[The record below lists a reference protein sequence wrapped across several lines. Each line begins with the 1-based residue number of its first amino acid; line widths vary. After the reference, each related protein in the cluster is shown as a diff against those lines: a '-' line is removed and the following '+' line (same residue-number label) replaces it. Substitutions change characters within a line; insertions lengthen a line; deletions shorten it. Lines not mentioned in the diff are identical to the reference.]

1 MRLMLLKRIAG
12 ALVITAVAVLFIVI
26 AAVMYGHKCYHE
38 LMAEFLASNC
48 CFSYVKT
55 SASMFH
61 EDGYLSYTVGMDED
75 EKKEKEFIFK
85 VSSIFMLGR
94 VYTTVTYLNGPYDPV
109 FQEIFNIRNNEGF
122 KINIDYFNHR
132 LKGGLK
138 INELSVDET
147 RLFLELDDLNVELR
161 HRNGKF
167 EFFTKLKSA
176 VLNLPGTEIKIRN
189 IVTDSFHLKFARADI
204 RHYYDTHTRVD
215 IKLSDAKITRQDP
228 LYWYFHSDYMMLSL
242 YDAAENKGLVDRVEF
257 NGTNAD
263 LKLDLLQL
271 FTGYDF
277 FYYSPE
283 SLLSYLAGFPVK
295 IYINGGQDQN
305 NQTFDIV
312 YDSLTKNRMQQ
323 KNESMLRLFLGF
335 RLFNILNLYT
345 VPELVDAD
353 PDNVTLKL
361 RDFKLY
367 GTEKR

>member
-1 MRLMLLKRIAG
+1 M
-12 ALVITAVAVLFIVI
+12 
-26 AAVMYGHKCYHE
+26 
-38 LMAEFLASNC
+38 
-48 CFSYVKT
+48 
-55 SASMFH
+55 
-61 EDGYLSYTVGMDED
+61 
-75 EKKEKEFIFK
+75 
-85 VSSIFMLGR
+85 
-94 VYTTVTYLNGPYDPV
+94 
-109 FQEIFNIRNNEGF
+109 
-122 KINIDYFNHR
+122 
-132 LKGGLK
+132 KGGLK

-147 RLFLELDDLNVELR
+147 RLFLELEDLTVELR
-161 HRNGKF
+161 RRNDKF

-176 VLNLPGTEIKIRN
+176 VLNFPGTEIKIRN
-189 IVTDSFHLKFARADI
+189 IATDSFHLKFARADI
-204 RHYYDTHTRVD
+204 RHYYDSHTRVD

-228 LYWYFHSDYMMLSL
+228 LYWYFHSDSMMLSL

-263 LKLDLLQL
+263 LKIDLLQL